1 MEPEM
6 SRILVDLTDAQVEEL
21 AALVK
26 AEQRSRASIIR
37 EAIEHYIMER
47 KRSAGAEVFGLWK
60 ERQVDGV
67 AYQRELRE
75 EW

>member
-6 SRILVDLTDAQVEEL
+6 SRILVDLTDAQVEAL

-37 EAIEHYIMER
+37 EAIEHYII
-47 KRSAGAEVFGLWK
+47 AA
-60 ERQVDGV
+60 
-67 AYQRELRE
+67 
-75 EW
+75 